1 MDIRDLVKLVKAQI
15 DTSVLAGTV
24 SATDAAEFIDL
35 ARDQTQ
41 ILDVIRV
48 ETGIRKSLNLD
59 TLTLGEPVV
68 IAGVEGS
75 EPADGDVVAAGRSRA
90 TLTPTEILAAFDVTY
105 SWLRKAIT
113 HAARGISETEGR
125 NRAMQALNNLF
136 SKRFGKDVVLI
147 AFNGDKALPDD
158 TRTNKALRVLDG
170 FIVQMQADA
179 TVQDYTIPG
188 SPSYNSQVFPSMLN
202 AMPKDYKDDRDELGF
217 FVSANVYDAYA
228 MEIGSRATAL
238 GDMLLAGPWQRNLSY
253 LGIKLYP
260 VFGLAD
266 GKIILTPQENLAV
279 GFGQDMTQESERKPR
294 ARKVEVT
301 ITAEMDAKY
310 SVGDAV
316 VLGDDGT

>member
-1 MDIRDLVKLVKAQI
+1 MEIAQLVKLIKAQI
-15 DTSVLAGTV
+15 DTSVVAGTV

-35 ARDQTQ
+35 SRDQTA

-48 ETGIRKSLNLD
+48 ETDIRKSLNLD

-68 IAGVEGS
+68 VAGVEGVA
-75 EPADGDVVAAGRSRA
+75 PDDADVVAAGRSRA
-90 TLTPTEILAAFDVTY
+90 TLVPIQVLAAFDVTY

-113 HAARGISETEGR
+113 HAARGITEAEGR

-136 SKRFGKDVVLI
+136 AKRFGKDVVMI
-147 AFNGDKALPDD
+147 AFNGDTSLDTS

-170 FIVQMQADA
+170 FIKQMQADA

-188 SPSYNSQVFPSMLN
+188 SPSYNSQVFPAMLT
-202 AMPKDYKDDRDELGF
+202 AMPKDYKDDRDDLGF

-228 MEIGSRATAL
+228 MEIGGRATAL

-260 VFGLAD
+260 VFGLSD
-266 GKIILTPQENLAV
+266 GKIILTPSENLAV

-310 SVGDAV
+310 AVGDAV